1 MFKGLILKESLLS
14 ERVFDLLDVKRT
26 EVWANVPTAVDGQ
39 PTTWNAVRVAVEHER
54 IDDVLK
60 ALEEDLRSEPIGW
73 YADLSDGHDSYIVF
87 PGRRFNIA
95 KEGKTG
101 AVQHGL
107 SLGIPRSQL
116 DF

>member
-1 MFKGLILKESLLS
+1 VFKGLILKESLVS
-14 ERVFDLLDVKRT
+14 ERVFDLLHIKRS
-26 EVWANVPTAVDGQ
+26 EVWANVPTAVDEQ
-39 PTTWNAVRVAVEHER
+39 PTTWNAVHVAVEQER

-73 YADLSDGHDSYIVF
+73 YADLSDGNDSYIVF
-87 PGRRFNIA
+87 SGRRFNIA
-95 KEGKTG
+95 KEGKAG

>member
-1 MFKGLILKESLLS
+1 MFRGLILKEGLLS
-14 ERVFDLLDVKRT
+14 ERVFDLLHIKRA
-26 EVWANVPTAVDGQ
+26 EVWANVPTAVRGQ
-39 PTTWNAVRVAVEHER
+39 PTTWNAVHVAVEQER
-54 IDDVLK
+54 IDDVLEV
-60 ALEEDLRSEPIGW
+60 LEEDLRSEPIGW

-101 AVQHGL
+101 AVEHGL
-107 SLGIPRSQL
+107 SLGIPQAQL